1 LEKNIPPLPLLTI
14 AWPGYGNTKVILTP
28 PWSYSIATRQHL
40 FTYNGMAGILEKQG
54 KLDDAMDVCLS
65 S

>member
-1 LEKNIPPLPLLTI
+1 
-14 AWPGYGNTKVILTP
+14 LTP